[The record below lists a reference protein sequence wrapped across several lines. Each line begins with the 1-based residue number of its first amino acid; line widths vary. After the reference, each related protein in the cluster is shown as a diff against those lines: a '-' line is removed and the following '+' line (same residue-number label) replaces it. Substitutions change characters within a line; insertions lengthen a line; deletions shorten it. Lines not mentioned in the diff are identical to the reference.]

1 MFCAF
6 GTNCDIAWHTY
17 ASQVRPLVLCLL
29 AVYEGYAV
37 VFRKYVSRK
46 AAGKGRAVLEG
57 LGLAPETVEACFVN
71 NPLNEEAAVQD
82 GLNKWRE
89 GHHGHSPTW
98 KVLVGA
104 MVYAGVAVQHIEG
117 LKAAIYQNLIGTCLC

>member
-1 MFCAF
+1 MSYSVQSTAAIHSVSVSLSVYKEC
-6 GTNCDIAWHTY
+6 
-17 ASQVRPLVLCLL
+17 SVL
-29 AVYEGYAV
+29 
-37 VFRKYVSRK
+37 FRKYVSRK

-57 LGLAPETVEACFVN
+57 LGLALETIQACFVN

-98 KVLVGA
+98 KVLIGA

-117 LKAAIYQNLIGTCLC
+117 LKAQICQLGRGVCYN